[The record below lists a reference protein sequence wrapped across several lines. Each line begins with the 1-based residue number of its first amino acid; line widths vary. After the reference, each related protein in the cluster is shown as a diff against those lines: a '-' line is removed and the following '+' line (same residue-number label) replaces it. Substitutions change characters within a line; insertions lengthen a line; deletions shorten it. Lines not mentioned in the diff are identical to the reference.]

1 MVASAQRP
9 TQSHSVEC
17 HPPAPL
23 GQPTDSFAPNPCRY
37 ATIGALLGEK
47 AAVPFAPFAPYHASA
62 ARTAPAAS
70 PPPAPQWNT
79 KAIFRPALLHA
90 AAAEHRESLRTEG
103 YAVVGKVYEPGVL
116 GVLREHYR
124 DLVGSGVL
132 SFSDPQSS
140 RYVVR
145 NEKVGRLL
153 HEDLTP
159 IVSLIAGRRVEPTY
173 TYFSGYVHG
182 SELPLHTDL
191 DRDDCEY
198 ILSFLIE
205 RQPAKV
211 SWPIVLEKRVT
222 PGLRPGPKH
231 HAVHA
236 EDRIELDHE
245 GENSFVIFKG
255 RHHAHFREGF
265 RGNYSYILLL
275 HYVHSPKEQPLMRNG
290 DERSARG
297 ADVPAQLAALAEGER
312 IVRADGGPLPNAV
325 KKGELEHGTEAE
337 FVLVPKSEHFFYP
350 GRAIGHL
357 QQLASPP
364 LTLQTVSL
372 SPRVFRVDNFLSE
385 DECLHI
391 MRVATPAL
399 QPSILQSRGHPQQVK
414 GGIVNP
420 IRTSETAWLD
430 RFFGVNRG
438 APEDKVTRAA
448 VLRAVALARVPG
460 DTHAEGL
467 QVLRYRTNGG
477 YRHHVDW
484 LEGHHP
490 ARLATVL
497 IYLNDAETPEEPFGR
512 LRGGGGTNFAQ
523 RHSQDYDEMRDAGCR
538 AGTTIAPRAG
548 AAVFFYN
555 MHPERSATKDYAMDW
570 RSWHSG
576 CNVTAGVKW
585 VAKLQRVDSQ

>member
-1 MVASAQRP
+1 MWLRQLRSPPSP
-9 TQSHSVEC
+9 TQSNA
-17 HPPAPL
+17 HPPVPL

-70 PPPAPQWNT
+70 LPPAPQRST

-90 AAAEHRESLRTEG
+90 AAAEHRESLRTKG

-198 ILSFLIE
+198 TLSFLIE
-205 RQPAKV
+205 RQPAEV

-222 PGLRPGPKH
+222 PGLRSGPKH
-231 HAVHA
+231 HAVRA

-312 IVRADGGPLPNAV
+312 IVRADGGSLPNAV
-325 KKGELEHGTEAE
+325 KTGARHG
-337 FVLVPKSEHFFYP
+337 
-350 GRAIGHL
+350 GRVR
-357 QQLASPP
+357 ASAQERALLLPRARHWPP
-364 LTLQTVSL
+364 AAARLTAADAADSL
-372 SPRVFRVDNFLSE
+372 
-385 DECLHI
+385 
-391 MRVATPAL
+391 
-399 QPSILQSRGHPQQVK
+399 
-414 GGIVNP
+414 
-420 IRTSETAWLD
+420 
-430 RFFGVNRG
+430 
-438 APEDKVTRAA
+438 
-448 VLRAVALARVPG
+448 ALAASLPG
-460 DTHAEGL
+460 G
-467 QVLRYRTNGG
+467 
-477 YRHHVDW
+477 
-484 LEGHHP
+484 
-490 ARLATVL
+490 
-497 IYLNDAETPEEPFGR
+497 
-512 LRGGGGTNFAQ
+512 
-523 RHSQDYDEMRDAGCR
+523 
-538 AGTTIAPRAG
+538 
-548 AAVFFYN
+548 
-555 MHPERSATKDYAMDW
+555 
-570 RSWHSG
+570 
-576 CNVTAGVKW
+576 
-585 VAKLQRVDSQ
+585 